1 MSKMFAVNRREFLVA
16 AALPLYAAGPYETF
30 STEEGR
36 TVEALCDQV
45 IPADDLPGAKQAGVV
60 YYIDR
65 QLAGPLR
72 RFQAAYHDGLSKF
85 REACRSR
92 TGRDFQDLSFSGQ
105 AKFLEDLEAGRI
117 EKLDSFWR
125 LVIDHTMQGFYGSPA
140 HGGNREEVSW
150 KMLGIQDV
158 MEGHTH

>member
-1 MSKMFAVNRREFLVA
+1 MSKFPAVNRREFLMLAV
-16 AALPLYAAGPYETF
+16 PLYAAGPLETF
-30 STEEGR
+30 SRDEAR
-36 TVEALCDQV
+36 LVEALCGQV
-45 IPADDLPGAKQAGVV
+45 IPADDVPGAKQAGVL

-72 RFQAAYHDGLSKF
+72 RFQTAYHDGLSKL
-85 REACRSR
+85 RNACQSR
-92 TGRDFQDLSFSGQ
+92 TGRDFADLSFPEQ
-105 AKFLEDLEAGRI
+105 TKFLEDVEAGRV

-140 HGGNREEVSW
+140 HGGNQDEASW